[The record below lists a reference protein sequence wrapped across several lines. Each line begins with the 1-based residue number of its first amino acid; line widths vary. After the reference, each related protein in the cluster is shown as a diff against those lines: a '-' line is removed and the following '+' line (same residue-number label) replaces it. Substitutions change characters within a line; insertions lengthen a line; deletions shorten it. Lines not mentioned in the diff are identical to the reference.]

1 MYDGTIAV
9 EVDDRSWTEDAVVS
23 DLLRLRR
30 RFDPLLADAGL
41 PLDPDA
47 ARELETLARIHDL
60 DDAIPPAEL
69 WRALRLMLSPPL
81 ATA

>member
-1 MYDGTIAV
+1 MYDGGLAV
-9 EVDDRSWTEDAVVS
+9 ELDDRSWTDDAVAS

-30 RFDPLLADAGL
+30 RFDPLLSDPRL

-60 DDAIPPAEL
+60 DEAIAPAEL
-69 WRALRLMLSPPL
+69 WRALRLMLAPSI